1 MGMLDGKVAFI
12 SGAARGQG
20 RSHAT
25 RLAEEGADIVAIDI
39 AEQIDTA
46 IHDMGT
52 EEDLAETVRQV
63 EALDRRIVAAKGD
76 VRVQADM
83 DAAVQSALAE
93 FGHIDVVV
101 ANAGIFSYAPAWEL
115 TDEQWQD
122 MIDVILTGTWRMVK
136 AAVPSMIESGRGGSI
151 IITSSTAGL
160 KQIPNSAHYVAAK
173 TGLVGLMK
181 ALAVELA
188 PHNIRVNTVHPT
200 TVSTPMIQNSPTYK
214 LFRPDLDDP
223 SQDDAIE
230 AFSSVNLIP
239 VPWVEPRDISNAV
252 LWLASQE
259 SRFVTGHTLPVDAGF
274 MIK

>member
-1 MGMLDGKVAFI
+1 MGMLDGKVALI

-25 RLAEEGADIVAIDI
+25 RLAEEGADIVAFDI
-39 AEQIDTA
+39 LDQIQTA
-46 IHDMGT
+46 AHDMGT
-52 EEDLAETVRQV
+52 QEDLDETVREV
-63 EALDRRIVAAKGD
+63 EALDRRIIAARGD
-76 VRVQADM
+76 VRVQSDM
-83 DAAVQSALAE
+83 DAVVQSAVADL
-93 FGHIDVVV
+93 GHLDILV

-136 AAVPSMIESGRGGSI
+136 AAVPSMIEGGRGGSI

-200 TVSTPMIQNSPTYK
+200 TVSTPMIQNDATYR
-214 LFRPDLDDP
+214 LFRPDLADP
-223 SQDDAIE
+223 TQDDAIE
-230 AFSSVNLIP
+230 AFAAVNLIP

-252 LWLASQE
+252 LWLASDE

-274 MIK
+274 MVK

>member
-1 MGMLDGKVAFI
+1 MGLLDGKVAFI

-25 RLAEEGADIVAIDI
+25 RLAEEGADIVAVDI
-39 AEQIDTA
+39 VDQIA
-46 IHDMGT
+46 SAAHDLAT
-52 EEDLAETVRQV
+52 PEDLAQTVKEV
-63 EALDRRIVAAKGD
+63 EALDRRILASRGD
-76 VRVQADM
+76 IRIQADV
-83 DAAVQSALAE
+83 DAVVHAALAE

-115 TDEQWQD
+115 TDQQWQD
-122 MIDVILTGTWRMVK
+122 MIDVTLTGTWRTIK
-136 AAVPSMIESGRGGSI
+136 AALPSMIAGGRGGSI

-188 PHNIRVNTVHPT
+188 PHGIRVNTVHPT
-200 TVSTPMIQNSPTYK
+200 TVATPMIQNDPTYR
-214 LFRPDLDDP
+214 LFRPDLADP
-223 SQDDAIE
+223 TQDDAIE
-230 AFSSVNLIP
+230 AFAAVNLIP

-252 LWLASQE
+252 LWLASDQ
-259 SRFVTGHTLPVDAGF
+259 SRYVTGHTLPVDAGF
-274 MIK
+274 MVK

>member
-20 RSHAT
+20 RSHAI

-39 AEQIDTA
+39 ADQIASAAHGMATP
-46 IHDMGT
+46 
-52 EEDLAETVRQV
+52 EDLAETVRLV
-63 EALDRRIVAAKGD
+63 EALDRRIIAARGD
-76 VRVQADM
+76 VRQQADLDEVVKLAM
-83 DAAVQSALAE
+83 AE
-93 FGHIDVVV
+93 FGRIDIVV

-122 MIDVILTGTWRMVK
+122 MFDVVLTGVWRTVK
-136 AAVPSMIESGRGGSI
+136 AAIPSMIAGGAGGSI
-151 IITSSTAGL
+151 VITSSTAGL

-173 TGLVGLMK
+173 HGVVGLMK

-188 PHNIRVNTVHPT
+188 PHSIRVNTVHPT
-200 TVSTPMIQNSPTYK
+200 TVATPMILNEPTYK
-214 LFRPDLDDP
+214 LFRPDLEHP
-223 SQDDAIE
+223 TVDDAIP
-230 AFSSVNLIP
+230 AFAAVNLIP

-252 LWLASQE
+252 LWLASDQ
-259 SRFVTGHTLPVDAGF
+259 SRYVTGHTLPVDAGF

>member
-25 RLAEEGADIVAIDI
+25 RLAEEGADIVAVDI
-39 AEQIDTA
+39 ADQISTA

-63 EALDRRIVAAKGD
+63 EALDRRIISAKGD

-83 DAAVQSALAE
+83 DAAVATALADL
-93 FGHIDVVV
+93 GHIDIVV

-122 MIDVILTGTWRMVK
+122 MLDVILTGTWRTVK

-223 SQDDAIE
+223 SQEDAIE
-230 AFSSVNLIP
+230 AFASVNLIP

-252 LWLASQE
+252 LWLASDE